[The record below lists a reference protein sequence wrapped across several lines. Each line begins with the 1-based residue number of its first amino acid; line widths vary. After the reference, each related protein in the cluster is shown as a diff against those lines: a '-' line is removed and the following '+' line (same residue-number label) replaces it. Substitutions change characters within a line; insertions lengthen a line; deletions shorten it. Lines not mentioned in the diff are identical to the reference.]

1 MRAPAHQNRWQCSVS
16 APRCSRWIVRLSSRC
31 VLAIS
36 SKVLE
41 RRNRIASN
49 APISIQF
56 SSRLIVS
63 KLISLSL
70 ALCLRKA
77 SPLIAR
83 RGRCERTFARR
94 ACADPVWPRNLAW
107 IQIKC
112 RSTQYLGRRQASVFC
127 GPVSLVCTEDLDG
140 VSSSRSIAPR
150 CRVPPPR
157 ADDTGAGPGP
167 TELTKGGSGLRAE
180 PTCRT
185 GTNDQA
191 STGRCGRRR
200 SDVGR
205 RFRGNKPSRAAAV
218 GASRS
223 ATCRL
228 LRQVTTIR
236 RQPLVPT
243 K

>member
-16 APRCSRWIVRLSSRC
+16 APRFSRWIVRLSSRC

-56 SSRLIVS
+56 SSRLTVS

-77 SPLIAR
+77 SPLSAR

-94 ACADPVWPRNLAW
+94 ACADPVWPRNPAW

-112 RSTQYLGRRQASVFC
+112 LSTQYLGRRQASVFC
-127 GPVSLVCTEDLDG
+127 GPVSLVCAEDLDG

-150 CRVPPPR
+150 CRVPPRR
-157 ADDTGAGPGP
+157 AADTGAA
-167 TELTKGGSGLRAE
+167 LAQR
-180 PTCRT
+180 
-185 GTNDQA
+185 N
-191 STGRCGRRR
+191 
-200 SDVGR
+200 
-205 RFRGNKPSRAAAV
+205 
-218 GASRS
+218 
-223 ATCRL
+223 
-228 LRQVTTIR
+228 
-236 RQPLVPT
+236 
-243 K
+243 